1 MDNLADE
8 IDKCPLNQGC
18 LVMFTLGPRKLPIM
32 QSSRVIHRSGVAQV
46 LKWME
51 GQSGLSKL
59 SVIFVGV
66 RC

>member
-1 MDNLADE
+1 MDNLADK

-18 LVMFTLGPRKLPIM
+18 LLMFTLGPQKLPII
-32 QSSRVIHRSGVAQV
+32 QSSGVIHCSGVAQV